1 MRRGYSL
8 IELLLVLAVLVLVA
22 AMATPAVLTVL
33 EGQKLRK
40 AGDQMR
46 TEWAR
51 SRNMAMK
58 NGRLYM
64 FRYKLGLDEYEIRP
78 WYAADDALESSSSVS
93 PLDAAGPQP
102 GTAAALPPGAAQPL
116 GTGSVFTPYKKLP
129 EGILFAFGEAQVD
142 NRAASVDTEIA
153 AQGVDGWSLPIL
165 FYPDGSS
172 STARLTLVNKRQ
184 QYVSLDLRGLTG
196 LAQISDLQTQAEASQ

>member
-8 IELLLVLAVLVLVA
+8 IELLLVLAVLVMVA

-33 EGQKLRK
+33 EGTKLRK

-51 SRNMAMK
+51 SRNLAMK
-58 NGRLYM
+58 TGRLHM
-64 FRYKLGLDEYEIRP
+64 FRYKLGADEYEIRP
-78 WYAADDALESSSSVS
+78 WYAEDDALESSSLVS
-93 PLDAAGPQP
+93 PMDSTTAG
-102 GTAAALPPGAAQPL
+102 GAALPAGTTQPSA
-116 GTGSVFTPYKKLP
+116 TGSLFSQTTKKLP

-142 NRAASVDTEIA
+142 TRAANVDTDIA

-196 LAQISDLQTQAEASQ
+196 LSQISDLQTEQEASQ